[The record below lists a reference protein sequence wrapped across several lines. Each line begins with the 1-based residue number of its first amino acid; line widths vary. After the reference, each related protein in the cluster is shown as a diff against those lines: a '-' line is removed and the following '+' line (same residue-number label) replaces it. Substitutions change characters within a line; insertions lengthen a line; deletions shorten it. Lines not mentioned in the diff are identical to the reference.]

1 MSQQVLLCDLSLA
14 PEIGLAWSRPG
25 SRPDSLRRV
34 QCPTREA
41 FDAEIARF
49 LAEQDGDGPMAAA
62 LSARGWE
69 QNNELHLQGVGFR
82 VDRDDIRT
90 LAGVQRVNF
99 LNNFVARALAVPGLR
114 RSEKVQI
121 CGGDANDDGAIV
133 VLGPHYGLGLATLVS
148 DGVGGWTALHGEGGH
163 SDMPVKTEAE
173 WRLIEAIRAKNGYVS
188 RESGISVTG
197 LMDIWYALHVV
208 AGDAP
213 QALTPVEI
221 IGAARAGN
229 ARAIEAIDTMTDWLA
244 AMASDLALIV
254 GAGGGV
260 YLTGALLD
268 MIGDLFNMDRFIARY
283 LDKGPRSQYVREIP
297 VFRTQAADMELVGLA
312 TLFD

>member
-14 PEIGLAWSRPG
+14 PEIGLAWSAPG
-25 SRPDSLRRV
+25 SRPDSVRRV

-41 FDAEIARF
+41 FDEEVRRF
-49 LAEQDGDGPMAAA
+49 LDERDGDGPMAAA

-69 QNNELHLQGVGFR
+69 QNNVLHLQGVGFA
-82 VDRDDIRT
+82 VDRDDIRA

-114 RSEKVQI
+114 RNEKIQI
-121 CGGDANDDGAIV
+121 CGGDANEDAAIV
-133 VLGPHYGLGLATLVS
+133 VVGPHHGLGLATLVS

-163 SDMPVKTEAE
+163 SDMPVKTERE
-173 WRLIEAIRAKNGYVS
+173 WRLIEAIRAKTGYVS
-188 RESGISVTG
+188 RESGISVAG
-197 LMDIWYALHVV
+197 LADIWTALHVV
-208 AGDAP
+208 TGDGP
-213 QALTPVEI
+213 SVLTSAEI
-221 IGAARAGN
+221 IEAARAGD
-229 ARAIEAIDTMTDWLA
+229 ARAVEAIDTMTDWLA
-244 AMASDLALIV
+244 AMASDLALIM

-268 MIGDLFNMDRFIARY
+268 MIGDLFNTDRFVARY

-297 VFRTQAADMELVGLA
+297 VFRTQAPDMELVGLA

>member
-14 PEIGLAWSRPG
+14 PEIGLAWATPGGRPSG
-25 SRPDSLRRV
+25 VERI
-34 QCPTREA
+34 QCPTRAA
-41 FDAEIARF
+41 FDDAVSSF
-49 LAEQDGDGPMAAA
+49 LSQNGGAPMAAA

-82 VDRDDIRT
+82 VDRDDIRA

-99 LNNFVARALAVPGLR
+99 VNNFVARALAMPGLR
-114 RSEKVQI
+114 RSEKIQI
-121 CGGDANDDGAIV
+121 CGNDASDDGTIV

-148 DGVGGWTALHGEGGH
+148 DGVGGWSALHGEGGH
-163 SDMPVKTEAE
+163 SDMPVKTEHE
-173 WRLIEAIRAKNGYVS
+173 WRLIEAIRARTGYVS
-188 RESGISVTG
+188 RESGISVAG
-197 LMDIWYALHVV
+197 LMDIWWALHAV
-208 AGDAP
+208 AGEA
-213 QALTPVEI
+213 AMELTSAEI
-221 IGAARAGN
+221 IEAARAGD
-229 ARAIEAIDTMTDWLA
+229 ARAIEAIDVMTGWLA

-268 MIGDLFNMDRFIARY
+268 MIGDLFNIDRFVSRY
-283 LDKGPRSQYVREIP
+283 LDKGPRTQYVREIP